1 MPSADS
7 RTATTTRRPAGVLVI
22 GEALI
27 DIVAHPERGDAEEHV
42 GGSPANVALALGR
55 LGNPVRLLTALGR
68 DARGERIARHLTDSG
83 VVVDPRSWTLD
94 RTSTARATIHDDGA
108 ATYDFDITWTLDVTP
123 EPITERVVHVG
134 SIAAFL
140 LPGADAVD
148 RLVEHVAGDAIIS
161 FDPNIRPALTG
172 DRLSAIDRVESIAE
186 KSDIVKLS
194 DEDAAW
200 LYPEWPLDAV
210 ADQLLECGA
219 RMVAITAG
227 AAGAQLASQR
237 ARVQV
242 PAPTVTVRDTVGAGD
257 TFSAGLIDA
266 ALRDPAL
273 LTTLDEDSLFTLGCH
288 AAAAAAITVQRPGA
302 DPPTRHEL
310 TRASRAAAVGRC
322 VNGTSGVFAY

>member
-1 MPSADS
+1 MPSPDS
-7 RTATTTRRPAGVLVI
+7 HTAVTTHQRDGVLVI

-27 DIVAHPERGDAEEHV
+27 DIVEHAERGHAEEHV

-68 DARGERIARHLTDSG
+68 DARGERIERHLTDSG
-83 VVVDPRSWTLD
+83 VVVDRRSWVLD
-94 RTSTARATIHDDGA
+94 RTSTARATIHDGA
-108 ATYDFDITWTLDVTP
+108 ATYDFDITWPLDVNP

-140 LPGADAVD
+140 LPGADAVY
-148 RLVEHVAGDAIIS
+148 RLVEHVAGDAIVS
-161 FDPNIRPALTG
+161 FDPNIRPALSG
-172 DRLSAIDRVESIAE
+172 NRRSAIARVESLVE

-210 ADQLLECGA
+210 AEHLLECGA
-219 RMVAITAG
+219 RLVAITTG
-227 AAGAQLASQR
+227 ATGAQLASQR

-242 PAPTVTVRDTVGAGD
+242 PAPTVKVRDTVGAGD

-266 ALRDPAL
+266 ALRDLSL
-273 LTTLDEDSLFTLGCH
+273 LSTLDEDSLFTLGCH

-310 TRASRAAAVGRC
+310 G
-322 VNGTSGVFAY
+322 

>member
-1 MPSADS
+1 MDAI
-7 RTATTTRRPAGVLVI
+7 TRPRDGVLVI

-27 DIVAHPERGDAEEHV
+27 DIVAHAERGHVEEHV

-68 DARGERIARHLTDSG
+68 DARGERIERHLTDSG

-94 RTSTARATIHDDGA
+94 RTSTAQATIHDDGA
-108 ATYDFDITWTLDVTP
+108 ATYDFDITWALDLTS
-123 EPITERVVHVG
+123 EPITERVVHIG

-140 LPGADAVD
+140 LPGADTVH
-148 RLVEHVAGDAIIS
+148 RLVEHVAGNAIIS

-172 DRLSAIDRVESIAE
+172 DRLTAIDRVESIAG

-219 RMVAITAG
+219 RMVAITTG
-227 AAGAQLASQR
+227 ATGAQLASVN
-237 ARVQV
+237 ARVHI

-273 LTTLDEDSLFTLGCH
+273 LATLDEDSLYKMGCH

-302 DPPTRHEL
+302 DPPTRQEL
-310 TRASRAAAVGRC
+310 SRASRAAAVNRC